1 MDQLIIGKTDKIS
14 TMEEE
19 QNEELVDNLEREMK
33 KLITLLKNIKLMEDQ
48 H

>member
-19 QNEELVDNLEREMK
+19 HKEELVDSLEREMK
-33 KLITLLKNIKLMEDQ
+33 KLITLLKHIKLMEDQ